1 MNVEVENLPNCL
13 ASLRVELPPERVT
26 KEWNDVV
33 KGFQEVA
40 RIRGF
45 RPGKAPQNVV
55 ESKFRKEIQEEL
67 TRKLVNESTKEA
79 IREKGLRVLSVSN
92 VEDVEFTPERS
103 MRFTATVITSPQ
115 FELPEYKGIPVK
127 VPPLA
132 VSDPEVETA
141 LERLRERHATFT
153 EQTEGA
159 FEMGGFGVIDFE
171 TTVDGQ
177 PLLEAIPDAPK
188 RLGSGKDFWVK
199 LQEDSLLP
207 GFGAAVVGMQIGE
220 RREFELKPPEDFPV
234 KPLQDRVIHF
244 QVELKALK
252 QMELPELNDEFA
264 AQIAPGVSLDQLR
277 GQLQER
283 LTEQKTEE
291 IERAKRNQIV
301 DYLTQRVECELPQ
314 SYVKDETRRIMSE
327 IVEQNQLRGVSED
340 ALRESG
346 KEIMNVASR
355 SAKDRL
361 KASFILTRIGEVE
374 KIEVSGPELKR
385 RVESLAA
392 QHGMAYEKAMSELD
406 KKGAIPQLVDEIQ
419 VGKVLDFLTSNANVE
434 TSSEAE
440 SNR

>member
-13 ASLRVELPPERVT
+13 ASLKVELPPDRVT

-33 KGFQEVA
+33 KGFQQVA

-45 RPGKAPQNVV
+45 RPGKAPQSVV

-67 TRKLVNESTKEA
+67 TKKLVNESTKEA

-92 VEDVEFTPERS
+92 VEDVEFTPDRS
-103 MRFTATVITSPQ
+103 MRFTATLVTSPQ
-115 FELPEYKGIPVK
+115 FELPEYKGILVK
-127 VPPLA
+127 VPPVE
-132 VSDPEVETA
+132 VSDPEVEVA
-141 LERLRERHATFT
+141 LERLRERHASFT
-153 EQTEGA
+153 EQTDGVLET
-159 FEMGGFGVIDFE
+159 GGFGVVDYE

-188 RLGSGKDFWVK
+188 RLGGAKDFWIK

-220 RREFELKPPEDFPV
+220 RREFDLKPPEDFPV
-234 KPLQDRVIHF
+234 KSLQNRVIHF

-264 AQIAPGVSLDQLR
+264 AQIAPGVTLEQLKT
-277 GQLQER
+277 QLKER
-283 LTEQKTEE
+283 LTEQKKEE

-327 IVEQNQLRGVSED
+327 IVEQNQLRGVTEE

-361 KASFILTRIGEVE
+361 KASFILTRIGEAE
-374 KIEVSGPELKR
+374 KIDVSGPELKR

-392 QHGMAYEKAMSELD
+392 QHGMAYEKAISELD
-406 KKGAIPQLVDEIQ
+406 KKGAIPQLVEEIQ
-419 VGKVLDFLTSNANVE
+419 IGKVLDFLTSNANVE
-434 TSSEAE
+434 TSTDTPP
-440 SNR
+440 NR

>member
-13 ASLRVELPPERVT
+13 ASLKVELPPERVT

-33 KGFQEVA
+33 KGFQQVA

-103 MRFTATVITSPQ
+103 MRFTATIVTSPE
-115 FELPEYKGIPVK
+115 FELPDYKGIPVK
-127 VPPLA
+127 VPPVE
-132 VSDPEVETA
+132 VSDEDVEIG
-141 LERLRERHATFT
+141 LERLRERHATFS
-153 EQTEGA
+153 EQSDGV
-159 FEMGGFGVIDFE
+159 FEIDGFGVIDYE
-171 TTVDGQ
+171 TTADGQ

-188 RLGSGKDFWVK
+188 RLASGKDFWLK

-207 GFGAAVVGMQIGE
+207 GFGAAVIGMQIGE
-220 RREFELKPPEDFPV
+220 RREFDLKPAADFPV
-234 KPLQDRVIHF
+234 KSLQDRVIHF

-252 QMELPELNDEFA
+252 RMELPELNDDFA
-264 AQIAPGVSLDQLR
+264 GQVASGLKLDELKRQLR
-277 GQLQER
+277 DR
-283 LTEQKTEE
+283 LTEQKKEE

-301 DYLTQRVECELPQ
+301 DYLVQRVECELPQ

-327 IVEQNQLRGVSED
+327 IVEQNQLRGVSEE

-346 KEIMNVASR
+346 KEIMHVASR

-361 KASFILTRIGEVE
+361 KASFILTRIGEQE
-374 KIEVSGPELKR
+374 KIEVSAPELKR

-392 QHGMAYEKAMSELD
+392 QHGMSYEKAMSELD
-406 KKGAIPQLVDEIQ
+406 KKGAIPQLVEEIQ

-434 TSSEAE
+434 TSSEPGQ
-440 SNR
+440 SR

>member
-13 ASLRVELPPERVT
+13 ASLKVELPPERVT

-33 KGFQEVA
+33 KGFQQVA

-67 TRKLVNESTKEA
+67 TKKLVNESTKEA

-92 VEDVEFTPERS
+92 VEDVEFTPDRS
-103 MRFTATVITSPQ
+103 MRFTATLITSPE
-115 FELPEYKGIPVK
+115 FELPEYKGISVK
-127 VPPLA
+127 VPPVG
-132 VSDPEVETA
+132 VSDQEVETA

-153 EQTEGA
+153 EQTEGGL
-159 FEMGGFGVIDFE
+159 EMGGFGVIDFDS
-171 TTVDGQ
+171 TVDGQ

-188 RLGSGKDFWVK
+188 RLANGKDFWIK

-207 GFGAAVVGMQIGE
+207 GFGAAIAGMQIGE
-220 RREFELKPPEDFPV
+220 RREFDLKPPDDFPA
-234 KPLQDRVIHF
+234 KSLQNQVIHF

-252 QMELPELNDEFA
+252 RMELPELNDEFA
-264 AQIAPGVSLDQLR
+264 AQIAPDVTLDQLKT
-277 GQLQER
+277 QLRER
-283 LTEQKTEE
+283 LTEQKREE

-327 IVEQNQLRGVSED
+327 IVEQNQMRGVSEE

-361 KASFILTRIGEVE
+361 KASFILTRIGEAE
-374 KIEVSGPELKR
+374 KIEVSGPELKS

-392 QHGMAYEKAMSELD
+392 QHGMSYEKAIAELD
-406 KKGAIPQLVDEIQ
+406 KKGAIPQLVEEIQ

-434 TSSEAE
+434 TSSEPE
-440 SNR
+440 PNR